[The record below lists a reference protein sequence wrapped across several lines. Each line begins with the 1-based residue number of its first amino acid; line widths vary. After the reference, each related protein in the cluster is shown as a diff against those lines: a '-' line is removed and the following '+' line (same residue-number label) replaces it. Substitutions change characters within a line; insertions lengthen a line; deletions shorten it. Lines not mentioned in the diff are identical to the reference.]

1 MHSTKL
7 FFFWRVQVLNFQ
19 THYLTSPASFFS
31 KKNLHRKIIEKK
43 GKNLKITYFATFLWK
58 TWKFISFWIFLI
70 FSNNSKCITRISSNA
85 KSMKLGA
92 FESLWSILYKNNNK
106 IIINLSCFLVAL
118 RTELKYEKL
127 LFLWNFIIFSKFSK
141 ISFLN
146 GNRNHEGLRQDWIF
160 FYFQKISIISFQTT
174 WLWCFYDQY
183 SSR

>member
-85 KSMKLGA
+85 KYMKLGA
-92 FESLWSILYKNNNK
+92 FESVWSILYKNNNK
-106 IIINLSCFLVAL
+106 IIFPQFTLLSRGIEDRIKIWKIAIFMKFHNFLKNSKNLLPQ
-118 RTELKYEKL
+118 
-127 LFLWNFIIFSKFSK
+127 W
-141 ISFLN
+141 
-146 GNRNHEGLRQDWIF
+146 
-160 FYFQKISIISFQTT
+160 
-174 WLWCFYDQY
+174 
-183 SSR
+183 